1 MPVPP
6 GMRMWLLVWL
16 VIGWASSG
24 CTLLGAGVGAGI
36 DAASPGPYESKPVGS
51 QLQLEHGDDIILL
64 MDYGLRREGEFVGLH
79 GPTKRDPEIYMLLEG
94 GYGVQSVPLSDV
106 RSIAVD
112 ASGNGWIY
120 GGAIGLVAD
129 IVVVVVAAEAMA
141 NSQMDLSRSDMDWGK

>member
-1 MPVPP
+1 MPP
-6 GMRMWLLVWL
+6 GMRVWLLVGL
-16 VIGWASSG
+16 VIGWATSG

-64 MDYGLRREGEFVGLH
+64 MYDGLRLEGEYVGLH
-79 GPTKRDPEIYMLLEG
+79 GPTKQDPEIYVLLEG

-112 ASGNGWIY
+112 VS
-120 GGAIGLVAD
+120 GLVSIHD
-129 IVVVVVAAEAMA
+129 RVFITTGEAH
-141 NSQMDLSRSDMDWGK
+141 NVQRGFFISESTR